1 MSIELGLVL
10 TLVLVLLTAFFVS
23 AEYALV
29 RVRETQLAELAAQG
43 NAAASLAQR
52 MVRSLDEYVSAI
64 QVGVTAASLGLG
76 VVGEPAVFALV
87 VRVFPSVDT
96 LGEGLAH
103 ALAFA
108 VSFALVTFVTVVLGE
123 VAPKYVALQFPLRLA
138 LLTAF
143 PLRWFAWLVHPFVWA
158 VGGSARSVVRPIG
171 VTRPARETTYSEEE
185 LRLLVAA
192 SARSGVLQESE
203 RELLHNVL
211 EFADKLIRQ
220 VMVPRTEIVAVDAD
234 ATVQDV
240 VDLSRQHPFTRFP
253 VFREDLD
260 HIVGVIHLRD
270 VVTLPSEARRRARVT
285 QVMRRVVAVPETM
298 HLDRALAEM
307 RLQRTP
313 LFLVIDEFGG
323 TAGLVTME
331 DVLEELV
338 GELRDEFDRG
348 TAQVRAAEDGSL
360 VIDGLTPLEEIRERL
375 GLELTDEPYDT
386 VGGLVFGRLGR
397 VAKLGDVVAV
407 EGVRFEVT
415 AMDGRRIAQVR
426 ARRPR
431 PAGARGR
438 DG

>member
-1 MSIELGLVL
+1 MPLELALLL
-10 TLVLVLLTAFFVS
+10 TLLLIALTAFFVS

-29 RVRETQLAELAAQG
+29 RVRETQLAELAERG
-43 NAAASLAQR
+43 NPAAALAQR
-52 MVRSLDEYVSAI
+52 MVRELDQYVSAI
-64 QVGVTAASLGLG
+64 QVGITALGLALG
-76 VVGEPAVFALV
+76 LVGEPAVFSVIARAVPAVDAL
-87 VRVFPSVDT
+87 
-96 LGEGLAH
+96 GQGLLH
-103 ALAFA
+103 VLAFVIA
-108 VSFALVTFVTVVLGE
+108 FALVTFVTVVLGE

-138 LLTAF
+138 VITAF
-143 PLRWFAWLVHPFVWA
+143 PLHWFTLAVRPFVWA
-158 VGGSARSVVRPIG
+158 VGGSARALVRPLG

-211 EFADKLIRQ
+211 EFADKMVRQ
-220 VMVPRTEIVAVDAD
+220 VMVPRTEIVAVEAD

-240 VDLSRQHPFTRFP
+240 VDLSRHHPYTRFP

-260 HIVGVIHLRD
+260 HVVGVVHLRD
-270 VVTLPSEARRRARVT
+270 LVELPTEARRRARVT
-285 QVMRRVVAVPETM
+285 QVMRRVVAVPDTM
-298 HLDRALAEM
+298 RLDRALAEM

-348 TAQVRAAEDGSL
+348 APPIRSAEDGSL

-375 GLELTDEPYDT
+375 GLELADEPYDT

-397 VAKLGDVVAV
+397 LAKLGDVVEV
-407 EGVRFEVT
+407 EAVRFEVT

-431 PAGARGR
+431 PAGARR